1 MSINEKKEV
10 TITQFL
16 HPGVEAQPKR
26 NSDSYIEWNTGAH
39 KRKFLRSK
47 ADVVNAKREVE
58 KNVDIAFWGEWEPK
72 SSIVELKT
80 KGKLPKWLNTPL
92 MESNP
97 SVIGQNTDPL
107 VFGENFQ
114 YFICQQ
120 SSKVSLRN
128 LESNSI
134 ILFGSC
140 IAGKFCLDTV
150 FVVGDKHPFSLSN
163 LKGQINNN
171 CLFDEVVIK
180 PLFED
185 ECFVEKCNS
194 KNAKK
199 SKCGSSIEYVKY
211 SGVNFNEKN
220 DFGGVFSF
228 VPCKIIQGKEDKAF
242 AFSRPSIKLDSI
254 VSNKLNQGIKN
265 TTMTIECSINYWH
278 KIVEILEEQGLSLG
292 VNIRNPKSV

>member
-1 MSINEKKEV
+1 MRTDKRDKI
-10 TITQFL
+10 TFTQFL
-16 HPGVEAQPKR
+16 HPGAEAQPKDK
-26 NSDSYIEWNTGAH
+26 SDSFIEWNTGAH
-39 KRKFLRSK
+39 KRKFLRIK
-47 ADVVNAKREVE
+47 ADVVNTKGVIE

-72 SSIVELKT
+72 SSIEELKT
-80 KGKLPKWLNTPL
+80 DEGLSKWLNTPL

-114 YFICQQ
+114 YLICQQ

-128 LESNSI
+128 LELNSI

-150 FVVGDKHPFSLSN
+150 FVVGDKHPFSLTS
-163 LKGQINNN
+163 LKGKIKSN
-171 CLFDEVVIK
+171 CVFDEVVVK

-194 KNAKK
+194 KKSKK
-199 SKCGSSIEYVKY
+199 SKCGTVVQYTQY

-220 DFGGVFSF
+220 DFRCVFSF
-228 VPCKIIQGKEDKAF
+228 VPCKIIKGHMLKDC
-242 AFSRPSIKLDSI
+242 AFSRPIIELDSI

-265 TTMTIECSINYWH
+265 TTMSIECSINYWH
-278 KIVEILEEQGLSLG
+278 KIVKQLEEQGLSLG

>member
-1 MSINEKKEV
+1 MQKNENKEV

-16 HPGVEAQPKR
+16 HPGAEAQPKR
-26 NSDSYIEWNTGAH
+26 KSDSYIEWNTGTH

-47 ADVVNAKREVE
+47 ADVVNAKGEVE

-80 KGKLPKWLNTPL
+80 DEDLPKWLNTPL
-92 MESNP
+92 WETNP

-120 SSKVSLRN
+120 GSKVSLRN

-140 IAGKFCLDTV
+140 IGGNFCLDTV

-163 LKGQINNN
+163 LKGQIKNN
-171 CLFDEVVIK
+171 CLFDEVVVK

-194 KNAKK
+194 KKAKN

-211 SGVNFNEKN
+211 SGVNFKEKN
-220 DFGGVFSF
+220 DFRGAFSF
-228 VPCKIIQGKEDKAF
+228 VPCKIIQGNEDKEF
-242 AFSRPSIKLDSI
+242 AFLRPIIELDSI
-254 VSNKLNQGIKN
+254 ISNKLNQGIKN
-265 TTMTIECSINYWH
+265 TTMSIECSISYWH
-278 KIVEILEEQGLSLG
+278 TIVEILEKKDLSIG